1 MTATFEF
8 KGGRDIEAALEGLG
22 LPRELRRIGK
32 AALKRGTKPIVDRA
46 KELAPKDEGDLQ
58 RSIKAGEPVKAFRNR
73 TPESVRTFI
82 GIDNDEDK
90 NANGRPRLQIYAA
103 VHELGNHGTKAHP
116 YMRPALDEK
125 SQAAID
131 QVGTELWAGIE
142 KRARFLARKG
152 LR

>member
-46 KELAPKDEGDLQ
+46 KELAPKDQHDLEKA
-58 RSIKAGEPVKAFRNR
+58 IKAGEPIKAFRNR
-73 TPESVRTFI
+73 TPESVTTFV
-82 GIDNDEDK
+82 GIDESQD
-90 NANGRPRLQIYAA
+90 RRLHIYAEA
-103 VHELGNHGTKAHP
+103 QESGLKHMKAHP

-125 SQAAID
+125 AQAAID